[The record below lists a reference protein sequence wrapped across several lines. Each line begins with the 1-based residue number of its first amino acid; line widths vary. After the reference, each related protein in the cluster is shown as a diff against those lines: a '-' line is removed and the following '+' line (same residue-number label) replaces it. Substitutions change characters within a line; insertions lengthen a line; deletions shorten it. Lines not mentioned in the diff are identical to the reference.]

1 MTKIWLNKADI
12 KKIQETLELF
22 PEVDAFQLQV
32 ESTSGI
38 GYTID
43 MIVPQHI
50 NSVEGEFKIPV
61 VGVQDW

>member
-1 MTKIWLNKADI
+1 MKKIWLNRADI

-22 PEVDAFQLQV
+22 SEVDAFQLQV
-32 ESTSGI
+32 EDTSGI

-43 MIVPQHI
+43 MLVPQHI